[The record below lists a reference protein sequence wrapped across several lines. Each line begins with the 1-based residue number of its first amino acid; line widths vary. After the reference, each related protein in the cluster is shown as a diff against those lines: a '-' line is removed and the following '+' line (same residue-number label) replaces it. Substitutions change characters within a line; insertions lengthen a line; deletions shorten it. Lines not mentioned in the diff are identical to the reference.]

1 MSNIPLKKN
10 KYQEY
15 LDTLIS
21 ENTYSVAEQ
30 INTSIEIAGKVL
42 KVIVVDLGFTEVNVN
57 SIVRTAELYGDDNKD
72 TALVKCFVAPM
83 NRQRIDLELVGNI
96 YGYRNGNAWV
106 SVDPKSTVK
115 IRVVI
120 RELKGDVFINGLDP
134 MYDFYS
140 NRNLQCKDSFLVPL
154 TLRMDNKAFKL
165 NIKNIREMLDKVIKF
180 YKLTDNFTFTI
191 DDYNLLLSEINKL
204 KTEVANLKEE
214 LAHGAIKVKRDK
226 KINDAIQNSIDEANI
241 LGIHDIDK
249 AYGEILATMT
259 TLGWVKIELKDAV
272 IENVR
277 QLRISFTDW
286 KVHPVLLKITITS
299 NKIDFFIAKYATPVD
314 ETTGGQYIN
323 YDLVHSSVT
332 LADAMQYI
340 KTELLP

>member
-42 KVIVVDLGFTEVNVN
+42 KVIVADLGFTEVNTN
-57 SIVRTAELYGDDNKD
+57 AIVRTAELYGDDNKD

-83 NRQRIDLELVGNI
+83 NRQRIDLELIGNI

-106 SVDPKSTVK
+106 SVDPNSTVK

-226 KINDAIQNSIDEANI
+226 KINDAS
-241 LGIHDIDK
+241 
-249 AYGEILATMT
+249 
-259 TLGWVKIELKDAV
+259 
-272 IENVR
+272 
-277 QLRISFTDW
+277 
-286 KVHPVLLKITITS
+286 
-299 NKIDFFIAKYATPVD
+299 
-314 ETTGGQYIN
+314 
-323 YDLVHSSVT
+323 
-332 LADAMQYI
+332 
-340 KTELLP
+340 

>member
-83 NRQRIDLELVGNI
+83 SRQRIDLELVGNI

-120 RELKGDVFINGLDP
+120 RELK
-134 MYDFYS
+134 
-140 NRNLQCKDSFLVPL
+140 CKDSFLVPL

-226 KINDAIQNSIDEANI
+226 KINDAIQNSINEANI

-249 AYGEILATMT
+249 ACGEILATMT

-299 NKIDFFIAKYATPVD
+299 DKIDFFIAKYATPVD